1 VGIGE
6 LPLVEQ
12 ATFSVWSN
20 AEALEGF
27 AYRSPGHAKRIRET
41 HKYGWYSEE
50 QFTRFAVLSDG
61 LDSLPN

>member
-1 VGIGE
+1 MGIGE

-27 AYRSPGHAKRIRET
+27 AYRSPNHAKRIRET
-41 HKYGWYSEE
+41 HRYGWYSEE